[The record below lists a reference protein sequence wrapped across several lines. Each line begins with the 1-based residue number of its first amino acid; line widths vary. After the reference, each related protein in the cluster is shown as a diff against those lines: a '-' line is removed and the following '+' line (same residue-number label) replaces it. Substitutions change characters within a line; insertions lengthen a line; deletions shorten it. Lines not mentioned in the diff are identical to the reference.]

1 MAWREEAKELGIAVY
16 DKELKRPR
24 KKVDV
29 LADIEAKKEKPE
41 DITGPTKIVVSV
53 QEANKICSD
62 ALFKHVSEQGLEN
75 ITCEK
80 WFINC
85 KRKGIV
91 FKGIKN
97 VRREEEETEE
107 ISSGVSGSDTDS
119 ERGDGDGGLEEACED
134 EQVGCASG

>member
-1 MAWREEAKELGIAVY
+1 MTWREEAKELGVPLY

-29 LADIEAKKEKPE
+29 LADIEAKKKKPE
-41 DITGPTKIVVSV
+41 DVAGPAKIIISV
-53 QEANKICSD
+53 QEANKMCSE
-62 ALFKHVSEQGLEN
+62 ALFRYVAEQGLEN

-97 VRREEEETEE
+97 VRREEDATEG
-107 ISSGVSGSDTDS
+107 IIQHVQASVQQPSGNT
-119 ERGDGDGGLEEACED
+119 GLGEFEEASTVQ
-134 EQVGCASG
+134 QVSCAVG